1 MEVFWIIGIK
11 PILMSFHEPVLL
23 KECIEGLKIK
33 QDGVYVD
40 LTYGGGGHT
49 KVILEKIG
57 KGRVF
62 SFDVDAD
69 AKNNADQLKNPSF
82 TFIQANFRYAQKYLK
97 FYKIQQINGMMAD
110 LGVSSYQIDT
120 PEKGFSS
127 RYDAPLDMR
136 MDPEIEITAAQV
148 LNQFD
153 EKELHKIFGMYGE
166 VRNAKTLA
174 RDVVAYRAKGQ
185 ITTTSEFIG
194 FLNKYA
200 RKGRE
205 SKYYAQ
211 VFQALRIVVND
222 ELGALED
229 MLKMSVNILRP
240 GGRLAIISYHSL
252 EDRMVKKFMN
262 TGKKSGLLEKDVY
275 GNIQRPFDP
284 VNRKP
289 LTPSSQEVSQNKRA
303 RSAKLRIAQRN

>member
-1 MEVFWIIGIK
+1 MEVFWITGIK

-49 KVILEKIG
+49 KLILEKIG

-69 AKNNADQLKNPSF
+69 AKHNADQLKNPSF
-82 TFIQANFRYAQKYLK
+82 TFIQANFRYAQKYLR
-97 FYKIQQINGMMAD
+97 FYKVQQINGMMAD

-262 TGKKSGLLEKDVY
+262 TGKKSGLLEKDIY
-275 GNIQRPFDP
+275 GNIHRPFDP

>member
-1 MEVFWIIGIK
+1 
-11 PILMSFHEPVLL
+11 MSFHEPVLL

-69 AKNNADQLKNPSF
+69 AKHNADQLKNPSF

-97 FYKIQQINGMMAD
+97 FYKVQQINGMMAD

-262 TGKKSGLLEKDVY
+262 TGKKSGLLEKDIY
-275 GNIQRPFDP
+275 GNIQRHFDP

>member
-1 MEVFWIIGIK
+1 
-11 PILMSFHEPVLL
+11 MSFHEPVLL
-23 KECIEGLKIK
+23 KECIEGLKIE
-33 QDGVYVD
+33 QDGIYVD

-49 KVILEKIG
+49 KAILEKIR

-62 SFDVDAD
+62 SFDVDPD
-69 AKNNADQLKNPSF
+69 AKNNADQVKNPSF

-97 FYKIQQINGMMAD
+97 FHKVQQINGMMAD

-127 RYDAPLDMR
+127 RFDAPLDMR
-136 MDPEIEITAAQV
+136 MDPEIEITAGQV

-153 EKELHKIFGMYGE
+153 EKELHKVFGLYGE

-174 RDVVAYRAKGQ
+174 RDVVAYRAQGQ
-185 ITTTSEFIG
+185 FTTTGEFIG
-194 FLNKYA
+194 FLRKYV

-229 MLKMSVNILRP
+229 MLKMSVSILRP

-252 EDRMVKKFMN
+252 EDRMVKNFMN
-262 TGKKSGLLEKDVY
+262 TGKKSGPLEKDIY
-275 GNIQRPFDP
+275 GNIHRPFDP

-303 RSAKLRIAQRN
+303 RSAKLRIAQKK